1 MSLGVPSAG
10 DLTHRDPE
18 ENPSPGLPPD
28 PVLDP
33 GLLRHPGRDLQRLPD
48 MEPGN
53 SVPGTN
59 PGRKRADPVMM
70 ALLRNLIRSKL
81 EWSFV
86 GQLYLSKFSPSVNF
100 SLN

>member
-1 MSLGVPSAG
+1 MSLGVTSAG

-18 ENPSPGLPPD
+18 ENPSQGLPPD

-33 GLLRHPGRDLQRLPD
+33 GLLHFPGRDLQRLPD
-48 MEPGN
+48 MDPGS

-70 ALLRNLIRSKL
+70 VLLRNLIRSKL
-81 EWSFV
+81 EW
-86 GQLYLSKFSPSVNF
+86 N
-100 SLN
+100 